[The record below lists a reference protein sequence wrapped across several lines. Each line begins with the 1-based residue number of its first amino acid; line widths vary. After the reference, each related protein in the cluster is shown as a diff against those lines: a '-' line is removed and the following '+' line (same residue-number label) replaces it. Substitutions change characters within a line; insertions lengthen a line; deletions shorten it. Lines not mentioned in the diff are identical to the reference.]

1 LLVAFR
7 TPPTRVEAPERPRPY
22 RPLRLVHHIS
32 IGGYAAPARALD
44 SLIDLDSVLPPLCV
58 IWIGWGSDR
67 RPSAISLRRSHVR
80 RNLRHSSKAGH
91 ALLGP
96 LFCTGLEKVPDG
108 PRGGASAGRP
118 GLGAGENTVRAIGNC
133 YSASERPGRKR
144 WWWFD
149 DLLPFWTAA
158 LTSPV
163 NTPSPARLFPRW
175 ARCSHIRR
183 MRSWPSGS
191 TVA

>member
-7 TPPTRVEAPERPRPY
+7 TPPIRVEDPERPRLY
-22 RPLRLVHHIS
+22 RPLRPVHHIS
-32 IGGYAAPARALD
+32 IGGCTAPVRALD

-91 ALLGP
+91 ALLGA

-118 GLGAGENTVRAIGNC
+118 GLGAGETTVRAIGNC
-133 YSASERPGRKR
+133 YSAIGTAWTETMVVVRRPAPLFETPPSRPPSILHRLRDYSRAGRG
-144 WWWFD
+144 
-149 DLLPFWTAA
+149 AA
-158 LTSPV
+158 SYGV
-163 NTPSPARLFPRW
+163 
-175 ARCSHIRR
+175 
-183 MRSWPSGS
+183 
-191 TVA
+191 